1 MPVRRTNRR
10 GQGKSF
16 PTPAVPAELTIT
28 SDEHYYN
35 LNALL
40 LEIIPIGSDLIP
52 PSGYYGQGLQP
63 DPDYQFPN
71 DAGEDTVQFYFDLA
85 GGMGQARLVIEFTNG
100 PLTAGDRIL
109 FTPFNRALRGARGE
123 FMAATLYEIVTP

>member
-52 PSGYYGQGLQP
+52 PSGYYG
-63 DPDYQFPN
+63 
-71 DAGEDTVQFYFDLA
+71 
-85 GGMGQARLVIEFTNG
+85 
-100 PLTAGDRIL
+100 DRIL